1 MYFIINTLPP
11 PPVINRKSF
20 SPPYLGLI
28 SLSQL
33 CFSSSEINWVD
44 NHPSTSPN
52 YISRCT
58 SFLFTST
65 PTSHHL
71 YEASL
76 KELGSNSLS
85 LQTLVSPHW
94 TPTTFWYNSA
104 ISSSTNQFDRFLQT
118 QCQYDKYL
126 HKTNLTYQSI
136 QPDFFTP
143 SQGRKVLF
151 CSLVCAQSF
160 SCASCS
166 IGALHS
172 CSHNSSSK
180 HQPSLTPRSFFYSLG
195 LPRSLTSVNK
205 SETNQTLNAN
215 LNFSSHPIPLLG
227 SIDNHV
233 TVDCTAALPDSASLQ
248 PTVYQL
254 RGAFAGP

>member
-11 PPVINRKSF
+11 SPVINRKSF

-28 SLSQL
+28 SLSQP

-44 NHPSTSPN
+44 NYPSTSPN
-52 YISRCT
+52 LIVIHIKVHQFPLHFDPNITSLVWGFTEGIRSQFIEPPDSR
-58 SFLFTST
+58 L
-65 PTSHHL
+65 P
-71 YEASL
+71 SL
-76 KELGSNSLS
+76 N
-85 LQTLVSPHW
+85 
-94 TPTTFWYNSA
+94 

-118 QCQYDKYL
+118 QCQYDKFL

-160 SCASCS
+160 PLSSCS

-172 CSHNSSSK
+172 CSHDSSSK
-180 HQPSLTPRSFFYSLG
+180 HQPSLTPRSVVYSLG

-215 LNFSSHPIPLLG
+215 LNFFSHPIPLLG

-233 TVDCTAALPDSASLQ
+233 TVDCTAALPASASLQ
-248 PTVYQL
+248 PTVYQN
-254 RGAFAGP
+254 RGAFTGP

>member
-1 MYFIINTLPP
+1 MYFIINSLPP
-11 PPVINRKSF
+11 SPVINRKSF

-33 CFSSSEINWVD
+33 CFSSSEISWVD

-76 KELGSNSLS
+76 KELGPNSLS

-94 TPTTFWYNSA
+94 KLQPPSDIVQAFLAQPTSLI
-104 ISSSTNQFDRFLQT
+104 ISCKRNVNMTNICT
-118 QCQYDKYL
+118 
-126 HKTNLTYQSI
+126 KTNPTYQSI

-160 SCASCS
+160 PLRQLLYWTSALLLSQFLIKASTEPDPTQLCLLARPP
-166 IGALHS
+166 ALFNLS
-172 CSHNSSSK
+172 
-180 HQPSLTPRSFFYSLG
+180 QQ
-195 LPRSLTSVNK
+195 VW
-205 SETNQTLNAN
+205 NQSN
-215 LNFSSHPIPLLG
+215 
-227 SIDNHV
+227 V
-233 TVDCTAALPDSASLQ
+233 KC
-248 PTVYQL
+248 
-254 RGAFAGP
+254 

>member
-1 MYFIINTLPP
+1 MKLQPP
-11 PPVINRKSF
+11 SDIVQP
-20 SPPYLGLI
+20 
-28 SLSQL
+28 
-33 CFSSSEINWVD
+33 
-44 NHPSTSPN
+44 
-52 YISRCT
+52 
-58 SFLFTST
+58 FLAQ
-65 PTSHHL
+65 P
-71 YEASL
+71 
-76 KELGSNSLS
+76 NSLI
-85 LQTLVSPHW
+85 VSCKR
-94 TPTTFWYNSA
+94 NVNM
-104 ISSSTNQFDRFLQT
+104 TNICT
-118 QCQYDKYL
+118 
-126 HKTNLTYQSI
+126 KTNPTYQSI

-160 SCASCS
+160 PCASCS

-180 HQPSLTPRSFFYSLG
+180 HQPSLTPRSFVYSLG

-215 LNFSSHPIPLLG
+215 LNFFSHPIPLLG

-254 RGAFAGP
+254 RGAFTGP

>member
-11 PPVINRKSF
+11 SPVINRKSF

-28 SLSQL
+28 SLSQP

-44 NHPSTSPN
+44 NHLSTSPN

-58 SFLFTST
+58 SFFFTST

-118 QCQYDKYL
+118 QCQYDKFL

-151 CSLVCAQSF
+151 CSLICAQSF
-160 SCASCS
+160 PLRQLLHWSSALLLSQFLIKASTEPDPTQLCLLARPP
-166 IGALHS
+166 ALFNLS
-172 CSHNSSSK
+172 
-180 HQPSLTPRSFFYSLG
+180 QQ
-195 LPRSLTSVNK
+195 VW
-205 SETNQTLNAN
+205 NQSN
-215 LNFSSHPIPLLG
+215 
-227 SIDNHV
+227 V
-233 TVDCTAALPDSASLQ
+233 KC
-248 PTVYQL
+248 
-254 RGAFAGP
+254 